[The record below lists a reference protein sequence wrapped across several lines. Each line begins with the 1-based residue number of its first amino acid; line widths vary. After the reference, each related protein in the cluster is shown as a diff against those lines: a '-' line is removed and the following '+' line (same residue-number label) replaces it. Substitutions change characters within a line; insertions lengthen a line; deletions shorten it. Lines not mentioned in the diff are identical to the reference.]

1 MAVDM
6 QKILER
12 LDHSTNFICSKKDIP
27 KLTEAAKKEAE
38 RILRDFYAIFRP
50 ARPVSIEIYT
60 VEHPLCYSIGARLL
74 WNGDD
79 VIRDES
85 CCDLL
90 FIDLDQMILKRMVEL
105 GITYNGK
112 ETFNDS
118 LQTQ

>member
-1 MAVDM
+1 MGVDM
-6 QKILER
+6 QKILDR

-27 KLTEAAKKEAE
+27 RLTEAAKVEAE
-38 RILRDFYAIFRP
+38 QILRDFHVYFRP
-50 ARPVSIEIYT
+50 DRPVSIEIYT

>member
-6 QKILER
+6 QKILDR
-12 LDHSTNFICSKKDIP
+12 LDHSTNFMCSKKDIP
-27 KLTEAAKKEAE
+27 ALTEAAKEEAE
-38 RILRDFYAIFRP
+38 RVLRDFYAIFRP

-74 WNGDD
+74 WDGDD

-90 FIDLDQMILKRMVEL
+90 FIDLNQMILKRMTEL
-105 GITYNGK
+105 GIPYVEK
-112 ETFNDS
+112 EERNDT

>member
-1 MAVDM
+1 MAVNM

-27 KLTEAAKKEAE
+27 KLTEAAKEEAE
-38 RILRDFYAIFRP
+38 RVLRDFHQFFRP

-74 WNGDD
+74 WDGDD

-90 FIDLDQMILKRMVEL
+90 FIDLNQMILKRMVEL
-105 GITYNGK
+105 GIPY
-112 ETFNDS
+112 DS
-118 LQTQ
+118 NTEVECNEC